1 MMHEF
6 DFDAVFASLDR
17 FAQGAL
23 LTVELSAGAIVLG
36 LAIGVVGAFLKS
48 SGAAWVRALV
58 SAYVEIIRNTPFLVQ
73 LYLIYFGLPSAG
85 LKVGA
90 NEAALIAMTVNLGAY
105 ATEILRAGVEAI
117 PKTQIEAGTALGL
130 SRLQIFRYV
139 ILVPALETVYPAL
152 TSQFTLIMLASSV
165 VGTISANEL
174 SSMASLVDSETF
186 RSFETYLI
194 VTPIYI
200 ALAFLFRGT
209 FALVAA
215 LVFRRRRRL
224 DGFLGFGGAR

>member
-1 MMHEF
+1 MPPA
-6 DFDAVFASLDR
+6 DDLRLPSLD
-17 FAQGAL
+17 AL
-23 LTVELSAGAIVLG
+23 RAFEAAARLGSFERAADELAVTAS
-36 LAIGVVGAFLKS
+36 AIGKRV
-48 SGAAWVRALV
+48 AALESLIGIELLQRGGKALALTATGRDYLAQVRPALTLLMAVPLHRRTAQRLEKLRV
-58 SAYVEIIRNTPFLVQ
+58 SAPPTFARQ
-73 LYLIYFGLPSAG
+73 
-85 LKVGA
+85 
-90 NEAALIAMTVNLGAY
+90 
-105 ATEILRAGVEAI
+105 
-117 PKTQIEAGTALGL
+117 
-130 SRLQIFRYV
+130 